1 MPDTD
6 YRFSIVPWNI
16 SEGRDS
22 YGPETR
28 PLRGISRKIDRFA
41 EAGFDAVMFHD
52 DDVVPDIDA
61 KTSAQVIA
69 EARQRCPKPS
79 AVRSILTE
87 GTTCE
92 TARGAGL
99 RGFRAIAVE
108 LR

>member
-69 EARQRCPKPS
+69 EARQRCPSPRVGRCRRQWPS
-79 AVRSILTE
+79 A
-87 GTTCE
+87 
-92 TARGAGL
+92 ARA
-99 RGFRAIAVE
+99 
-108 LR
+108 